1 MNLALDIGNTRT
13 KIGLFKNSKCIKTFV
28 EEDFTTIKLKT
39 VLNNNTIT
47 NSIIAST
54 KKPNKTLEKLLEQNT
69 NFVAFNNTIQLP
81 FKNNYQTPTTLGK
94 DRLALIA
101 AAVAM
106 YPKENVLVIGCGT
119 CITFNFKSNKEVFLG
134 GSIHPGLKMRA
145 KAMHQFTANLP
156 LVDLKWNKNSIAK
169 NTIAA
174 LENGVLYGA
183 IAEID
188 GIIAQYQE
196 IYKDLTI
203 LITGGDSKILVS
215 KLKNKIFAHSNL
227 TLIGL
232 NKILEHNV

>member
-1 MNLALDIGNTRT
+1 MNLAIDIGNTRT
-13 KIGLFKNSKCIKTFV
+13 KIGLFKNNKCVKLLV
-28 EEDFTTIKLKT
+28 EENFSTTTLKT
-39 VLNNNTIT
+39 IIDKNTVVNTII
-47 NSIIAST
+47 SST
-54 KKPNKTLEKLLEQNT
+54 KKPNKTLEKILQQQT
-69 NFVAFNNTIQLP
+69 NFVVFDGTTKLP
-81 FKNNYQTPTTLGK
+81 FKNQYQSPTTLGK

-101 AAVAM
+101 AAVALH
-106 YPKENVLVIGCGT
+106 PKENVLVIGCGT
-119 CITFNFKSNKEVFLG
+119 CITFNFKNEKEAFLG

-145 KAMHQFTANLP
+145 KAMHHYTANLP
-156 LVDLKWNKNSIAK
+156 LVDVKWNKHTIAK
-169 NTIAA
+169 NTIHA

-203 LITGGDSKILVS
+203 LITGGDSNLLVS

-232 NKILEHNV
+232 NKILEYNV